1 MGFRY
6 GGIDRQVNTYFEDIS
21 GQFIMYQ
28 GALNYGKMALLSAKN
43 VEMNACT
50 FSSMIFRHVIRY
62 NVPSIE
68 RCQTYTFTCLYI
80 LVPLLL
86 KKTQHVSPTTQF
98 IQKKERDETRQHSST
113 DTISRTDTRVPVQ
126 DVFGDRT

>member
-1 MGFRY
+1 MCVMGFRY

-50 FSSMIFRHVIRY
+50 FYRTLP
-62 NVPSIE
+62 N
-68 RCQTYTFTCLYI
+68 LYI
-80 LVPLLL
+80 YLLVYLSAIASQENTACITYHPI
-86 KKTQHVSPTTQF
+86 HSE
-98 IQKKERDETRQHSST
+98 ERKR
-113 DTISRTDTRVPVQ
+113 
-126 DVFGDRT
+126 